1 MMFPLVRNSPIA
13 RAINSFEGRFS
24 EPSDCTFPLP
34 SIRIPFGVTLRLMW
48 VATWFYSVR
57 LGETLT
63 TSSLV
68 ERSVSVGYV
77 AELIGLLFLP
87 TFDVEDEQK
96 MSSPEDK
103 CFTMNRVTTLI
114 AERQGYVS
122 FHAML
127 QMRRSFLPS
136 MM

>member
-1 MMFPLVRNSPIA
+1 
-13 RAINSFEGRFS
+13 
-24 EPSDCTFPLP
+24 
-34 SIRIPFGVTLRLMW
+34 MW

-87 TFDVEDEQK
+87 TFDVEDEQHI
-96 MSSPEDK
+96 PTLEDK
-103 CFTMNRVTTLI
+103 CFTMNCVTTLI
-114 AERQGYVS
+114 AER
-122 FHAML
+122 
-127 QMRRSFLPS
+127 
-136 MM
+136 